1 MGTGAITSYIDVAQL
16 VLYLFW
22 IFFFGLIYYLVREN
36 HREGYPLDNDRG
48 LDIQGWPRAPAPKS
62 YLLADGREIAVPRD
76 EAPEVIVNA
85 ERTYR
90 GAGSPIEPTGDPLA
104 AGVGPGGWSA
114 VRPDE
119 VDLDHHGEPK
129 IMPLALCAG
138 FGVSERDPDPRGMTL
153 YDAAEEPAGT
163 VRDLWID
170 RGEMSFR
177 YLEAEVAHGGGTRRV
192 LVPMTFARVNESGVH
207 VHALYAEQFG
217 GVPATKASDRITLLE
232 EERITAYYGAGMLYA
247 DDSRT
252 EPLI

>member
-1 MGTGAITSYIDVAQL
+1 
-16 VLYLFW
+16 
-22 IFFFGLIYYLVREN
+22 
-36 HREGYPLDNDRG
+36 
-48 LDIQGWPRAPAPKS
+48 
-62 YLLADGREIAVPRD
+62 
-76 EAPEVIVNA
+76 VIVNA

-138 FGVSERDPDPRGMTL
+138 FGVSGRDPDPRGMTL
-153 YDAAEEPAGT
+153 YDAAGDAAGV

-177 YLEAEVAHGGGTRRV
+177 YLEAEVGARRV
-192 LVPMTFARVNESGVH
+192 LVPMTFARINSSGVH
-207 VHALYAEQFG
+207 VHALYAAQFG
-217 GVPATKASDRITLLE
+217 GVPATKASDRISLLE

-252 EPLI
+252 EPLV

>member
-1 MGTGAITSYIDVAQL
+1 MGTGAITSYVDVAQL

-36 HREGYPLDNDRG
+36 HREGYPLDNDLG
-48 LDIQGWPRAPAPKS
+48 LDIQGWPRAPEPKT
-62 YLLADGREIAVPRD
+62 YLLSDGREIAVPRD
-76 EAPEVIVNA
+76 EPPEVITNA

-90 GAGSPIEPTGDPLA
+90 GAGSPIEPTGDLLA
-104 AGVGPGGWSA
+104 AGVGPGAWSA

-129 IMPLALCAG
+129 IRPLSLCGG

-153 YDAAEEPAGT
+153 YDAAGDAAGV

-170 RGEMSFR
+170 CGEMSFR
-177 YLEAEVAHGGGTRRV
+177 YLEAEVGPRRV
-192 LVPMTFARVNESGVH
+192 LVPMTFARVNDSGVH
-207 VHALYAEQFG
+207 VHALYAEQFA
-217 GVPATKASDRITLLE
+217 GVPATKASDRISLLE

-252 EPLI
+252 EPLV